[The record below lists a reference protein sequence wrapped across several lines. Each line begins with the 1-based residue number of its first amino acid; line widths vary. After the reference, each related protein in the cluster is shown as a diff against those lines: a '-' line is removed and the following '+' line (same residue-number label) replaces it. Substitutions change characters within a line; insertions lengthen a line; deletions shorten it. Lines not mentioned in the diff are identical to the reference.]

1 MRIPRVY
8 LACPLQ
14 HNAVVTLDENAANH
28 VARVLRLKPGAQLI
42 LFNGEGGE
50 YRAVLER
57 SNKLQVE
64 ARVGEFVDRETES
77 PLPITLAQGV
87 SRGERMDYTIQKAV
101 ELGVTRIVPV
111 FSRRSVVSLQG
122 ERLDKRVRR
131 WQGVA
136 ESACEQCGR
145 NRVPPV
151 WEAISVDEWLQR
163 DDGAL
168 KLILHPDAPLDLF
181 GMAPPAG
188 PVSLLIGP
196 EGGFAPE
203 EITQAQ
209 AAGYI
214 GLRLGPRILR
224 TETAAM
230 VALSALQMLWGDLA
244 RR

>member
-8 LACPLQ
+8 LPCPLQ
-14 HNAVVTLDENAANH
+14 RDAVVTLHESAANH
-28 VARVLRLKPGAQLI
+28 VTRVLRLKPGAQLI
-42 LFNGEGGE
+42 LFNGEAGE
-50 YRAVLER
+50 YRAVLEQ
-57 SNKLQVE
+57 SNKLQVQ
-64 ARVGEFVDRETES
+64 ARVGEFVDCETES
-77 PLPITLAQGV
+77 PLSITLVQGV

-122 ERLDKRVRR
+122 ERLDKRVRH

-151 WEAISVDEWLQR
+151 WEATSVDEWLRR

-168 KLILHPDAPLDLF
+168 KLILHPEAPLDLSVI
-181 GMAPPAG
+181 APPTG
-188 PVSLLIGP
+188 PISLLIGP

-203 EITQAQ
+203 EIARAQ
-209 AAGYI
+209 TAGYI

-230 VALSALQMLWGDLA
+230 AALSVLQTLWGDLA